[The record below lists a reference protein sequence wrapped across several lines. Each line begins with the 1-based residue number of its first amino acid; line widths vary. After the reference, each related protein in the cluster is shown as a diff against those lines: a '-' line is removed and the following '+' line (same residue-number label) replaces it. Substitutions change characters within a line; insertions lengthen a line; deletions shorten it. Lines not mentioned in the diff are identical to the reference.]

1 MDLDAYSVTH
11 YSAGDFF
18 PKSNMNSP
26 VKYNLITE
34 CPSEI
39 VTIPKKALKS
49 IGYNFVQDKTQ

>member
-1 MDLDAYSVTH
+1 MDVDTYSVTH
-11 YSAGDFF
+11 YSAGDYF

-26 VKYNLITE
+26 AKYSLITE

-49 IGYNFVQDKTQ
+49 IGYNFSQDKVQ